1 MGVLSGQSRCQRR
14 GHRQIASI
22 LVCAGLLVAAC
33 AGGTT
38 PATDAV
44 PAGSGLKPIE
54 PAALQ
59 AVVDKTVQDLL
70 IPGAVVLLRTP
81 QGDFTAA
88 SGTTDLGTQN
98 RPATDTHFRIAS
110 VTKTMT
116 SAVILQLAQEGK
128 LHLSDPVSKYVPGV
142 PNGDDITLAELLKM
156 RSGLYN
162 YTDDPELAGFLD
174 HDPTKVWT
182 PQELLDMAFAHPPN
196 APPDTIFEYSNTNYV
211 LLGQIAEKV
220 DDKPLAAAMHDR
232 LFEPLGLKNTML
244 PASTSNSI
252 PEPYS
257 HGYLYGSSSVVL
269 TGTPPYTAEEIAS
282 AQAGTLQPNDYT
294 GINHSFAAA
303 AGAVISTSDDLAT
316 WMQALVGGRV
326 LNAEYQR
333 VWLDSVQPEDPG
345 NPNREYG
352 YGITRISWGPNTVY
366 LHGGETPGYN
376 TEASVDPANQTTLV
390 VWANLTVSP
399 VDSRDAANSVLLK
412 VMDQIYAASPLAPSP
427 LAPQPTP
434 PLATP
439 PLPTPTTR

>member
-1 MGVLSGQSRCQRR
+1 MNTLTGQSRWQRR
-14 GHRQIASI
+14 GYRRIASI
-22 LVCAGLLVAAC
+22 LVGTGLLVAAC
-33 AGGTT
+33 SGGTT
-38 PATDAV
+38 PATDAP

-88 SGTTDLGTQN
+88 SGTTELGTQN
-98 RPATDTHFRIAS
+98 RPGADTHFRIAS

-128 LHLSDPVSKYVPGV
+128 LNLSDPVSKYVPGV
-142 PNGDDITLAELLKM
+142 PNGDNITIAELLRM

-162 YTDDPELAGFLD
+162 YTNDPALAGFLD
-174 HDPTKVWT
+174 HDPTRVWT
-182 PQELLDMAFAHPPN
+182 PQELLDMAFVHPPN
-196 APPDTIFEYSNTNYV
+196 APPDTVFEYSNTNYV
-211 LLGQIAEKV
+211 LLGLIAEMV
-220 DDKPLAAAMHDR
+220 DGKQLAAAMHDR
-232 LFEPLGLKNTML
+232 LFEPLGLQNTMF

-269 TGTPPYTAEEIAS
+269 TGTPPYTPEEIAS
-282 AQAGTLQPNDYT
+282 AKAGTLQPNDYT
-294 GINHSFAAA
+294 GINHSFAAG
-303 AGAVISTSDDLAT
+303 AGGVISTSNDLAT

-333 VWLDSVQPEDPG
+333 VWLDSVQLEDPS
-345 NPNREYG
+345 NPNRGYG
-352 YGITRISWGPNTVY
+352 YGITRNSWGPNTIY

-399 VDSRDAANSVLLK
+399 VDSRDAANSILLN
-412 VMDQIYAASPLAPSP
+412 VMDQIYAVSP

-434 PLATP
+434 PQATP
-439 PLPTPTTR
+439 PLPTPATR